1 MSKDSSYFQDCW
13 LVDDRFKDWIS
24 ETQFRTEARCK
35 LCRKTITLSNMG
47 VQALKNHAGGKKHK
61 EHCMKVSVFLR
72 GKKQAY
78 HRIRICTSLN
88 LKVANNGAISD

>member
-24 ETQFRTEARCK
+24 ETQSSTGARCK

-47 VQALKNHAGGKKHK
+47 VQALKSHAE

-72 GKKQAY
+72 KKP
-78 HRIRICTSLN
+78 SLPQN
-88 LKVANNGAISD
+88 QKLHFPQPQSSKQWSCQHLHWQK

>member
-1 MSKDSSYFQDCW
+1 MSKDSSCFQGCW

-24 ETQFRTEARCK
+24 ETQSRSEARCK
-35 LCRKTITLSNMG
+35 LCRKKITLSNMG
-47 VQALKNHAGGKKHK
+47 VQALKSHADGKKYE

-72 GKKQAY
+72 KKKAY

-88 LKVANNGAISD
+88 LKAANNGAISE